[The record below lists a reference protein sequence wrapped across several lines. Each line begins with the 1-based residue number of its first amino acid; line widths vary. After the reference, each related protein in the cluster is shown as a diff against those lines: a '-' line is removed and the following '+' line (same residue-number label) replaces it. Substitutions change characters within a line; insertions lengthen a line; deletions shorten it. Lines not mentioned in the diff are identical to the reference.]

1 MSDYV
6 RGIDRGYYDAGVA
19 RPARYTYGLPEAPID
34 GKIYG
39 RKDAQWVVVIDLTGE
54 DAGAPGPATA
64 LPLSDSGTGVVGTS
78 VKYAREDHRHPEL
91 TGLDPTLIPP
101 YLIQNAG
108 VK

>member
-1 MSDYV
+1 MTDYV

-34 GKIYG
+34 GLIYARQDG
-39 RKDAQWVVVIDLTGE
+39 QWIAIIDTTGGG
-54 DAGAPGPATA
+54 AGLINPADA
-64 LPLSDSGTGVVGTS
+64 LPLTDSGVGVVGTS
-78 VKYAREDHRHPEL
+78 TKYAREDHRHPEL

>member
-34 GKIYG
+34 GMVYG
-39 RKDAQWVVVIDLTGE
+39 RKDGQWIVIIDETGGGNGLI
-54 DAGAPGPATA
+54 DPATA
-64 LPLSDSGTGVVGTS
+64 VPLVDAGTGAVGTS
-78 VKYAREDHRHPEL
+78 TKYAREDHVHPEL

>member
-1 MSDYV
+1 MTDYV

-34 GKIYG
+34 GLIYARQDG
-39 RKDAQWVVVIDLTGE
+39 TWIVVVDPTGAGTGLID
-54 DAGAPGPATA
+54 AATEVP
-64 LPLSDSGTGVVGTS
+64 LPDLGSGVVGTS
-78 VKYAREDHRHPEL
+78 TKYAREDHQHPEV